1 MNRSGA
7 PTRLR
12 RAALL
17 LAAALHLLGIAAGPA
32 LHGWL
37 RADPHLA
44 GWSQQ
49 REEQTLPAHDEM
61 ACVVCQASE
70 GRALA
75 EPSHVPAAAEA
86 PASRPLSPEVSLPPA
101 PARIRVQARAPPVS
115 LV

>member
-1 MNRSGA
+1 MNRPGA
-7 PTRLR
+7 HTRLC

-17 LAAALHLLGIAAGPA
+17 LAAALHLLGIAAAPV

-44 GWSQQ
+44 GWSAQ
-49 REEQTLPAHDEM
+49 RQEPTLARHDEL

-70 GRALA
+70 GRALV
-75 EPSHVPAAAEA
+75 EPAAALPFAEA
-86 PASRPLSPEVSLPPA
+86 AAVHPSPCESPLHLA